1 MRAQRLL
8 IVVAASAL
16 AGSAAFAQI
25 GRTGTQWSTAL
36 GDAQRTSS
44 VRTDD
49 RISVEAIS
57 KPGFTLQWKVK
68 LDNPPRGV
76 HGLGQG
82 VTATGVTIFVPMSI
96 VTGSSNTV
104 YGVDNDLGHVV
115 WKRQFDAALPPP
127 GDGCPGGIS
136 AGATR
141 IVPLTE
147 ATTSR
152 PGFNT
157 GGGAV
162 GYRSL
167 LGPPGEGVPV
177 EGRSS
182 APPRSSESPPAPN
195 APSTARDAAQAAA
208 PALPQAPAPPAPRVR
223 SAQDADR
230 IPGSPR
236 RTEPQTE
243 AERRA
248 EEFGFGF
255 LFRPSG
261 VVYVI
266 SSDGRLHVLGLPSG
280 KDMQRPASFLPANA
294 KWSSPIAIDTTMY
307 TATTGGCG
315 GAPHGI
321 WAIDLDS
328 ETKPVVSW
336 KTDGGPMAGA
346 VAFTSGGT
354 LIAAVGAGQI
364 TGDGKANAIVAL
376 DPKTLKVK
384 DWFSQPTADFV
395 TGPTIFRHND
405 REIVAA
411 ASRDGRVW
419 LLDAESL
426 GGADHAR
433 PLHVSK
439 TVLGTGATVSSAA
452 LATWRQSSPA
462 TSSPAPAAQPAQ
474 TKTTDAPTWILVPV
488 AGRIASGAPS
498 ANGAISTGAVVA
510 LKLADSGG
518 ALALEPAWVSHNLT
532 APATPVIINS
542 VVFTL
547 ATGVPATASD
557 RGTPA
562 VLHAYDGA
570 TGAPLWTSGN
580 AMTTFASPGSLWA
593 GYGQVYV
600 GAHDGT
606 LHAFGFDDGRRYRNE
621 R

>member
-1 MRAQRLL
+1 MRTPRLMIL
-8 IVVAASAL
+8 VAAFAA
-16 AGSAAFAQI
+16 AGSAAVAQI
-25 GRTGTQWSTAL
+25 GRTGTQWLTAL
-36 GDAQRTSS
+36 GDVQRSSS

-49 RISVEAIS
+49 RISVAALS
-57 KPGFTLQWKVK
+57 KPGFELQWQVT

-127 GDGCPGGIS
+127 ADGCPGGVT

-141 IVPLTE
+141 IAPLNE
-147 ATTSR
+147 PASSR
-152 PGFNT
+152 PGFDA
-157 GGGAV
+157 GRGAV

-167 LGPPGEGVPV
+167 LGQPGEGVPV
-177 EGRSS
+177 EARSGGPRRSS
-182 APPRSSESPPAPN
+182 DAPPAPN
-195 APSTARDAAQAAA
+195 APPNARNAAQAAA
-208 PALPQAPAPPAPRVR
+208 PASPQAPAPPAARVR
-223 SAQDADR
+223 SSQDADR

-236 RTEPQTE
+236 RTETE
-243 AERRA
+243 AERMA
-248 EEFGFGF
+248 EASGFGF

-266 SSDGRLHVLGLPSG
+266 SSDGMLHVLGLPSG
-280 KDMQRPASFLPANA
+280 KDMQRPAPFLPANA
-294 KWSSPIAIDTTMY
+294 KWSSPIAVNTTLY
-307 TATTGGCG
+307 TTTTGGCG

-328 ETKPVVSW
+328 DTKPVVSW
-336 KTDGGPMAGA
+336 KTDGGPIAGA
-346 VAFTSGGT
+346 VAFTADGT
-354 LIAAVGAGQI
+354 LIAAVGGGQI

-376 DPKTLKVK
+376 DPTTLKVK

-395 TGPTIFRHND
+395 TGPTILRHDD

-411 ASRDGRVW
+411 ATRDGRVW
-419 LLDAESL
+419 LLDATSL
-426 GGADHAR
+426 GGADHAS

-439 TVLGTGATVSSAA
+439 TVLGTGAAVSASA
-452 LATWRQSSPA
+452 LAAWRRLPPA
-462 TSSPAPAAQPAQ
+462 AAASAPAAQAVE
-474 TKTTDAPTWILVPV
+474 TKTPDAPAWILLPV
-488 AGRIASGAPS
+488 AGAVASGAP
-498 ANGAISTGAVVA
+498 ATNGAISTGAVVA
-510 LKLADSGG
+510 LRLTGSGG
-518 ALALEPAWVSHNLT
+518 GLALEPGWVSHNLT
-532 APATPVIINS
+532 APGTPVIVNG
-542 VVFTL
+542 VVFAL

-570 TGAPLWTSGN
+570 TGARLWTSGN
-580 AMTTFASPGSLWA
+580 TMTTFASPGSLWA

-600 GAHDGT
+600 GARDGT
-606 LHAFGFDDGRRYRNE
+606 LYAFGFNDERGDRNE